1 MNSNE
6 KFRIFDSERRRI
18 VVVVINMKIFII
30 TKIILL

>member
-6 KFRIFDSERRRI
+6 KFRIFDSKWRII
-18 VVVVINMKIFII
+18 VVVVIYKKIFII